1 MASEHCVENATGHVY
16 TGNAGAVHAAYSGPR
31 QGKGPLRVQRETHKK
46 LAASIRR
53 LSRKQ
58 LTRKPAPG
66 KRPIAEILAHL
77 AETEIVAA
85 WRLRPILGNNGA
97 RIQPYD
103 QNVWAETFDY
113 IHRDSKESLGVF
125 RVVRAGNLALLKG
138 LPRDFGR
145 LPRPPGTRKGI
156 SGPHRADVR
165 RTRSEP
171 PQVEKIAKQKS

>member
-1 MASEHCVENATGHVY
+1 
-16 TGNAGAVHAAYSGPR
+16 
-31 QGKGPLRVQRETHKK
+31 VQRETHKK
-46 LAASIRR
+46 LAASIRG

-138 LPRDFGR
+138 LPKR
-145 LPRPPGTRKGI
+145 LWETTASTRNEERNQWSASCGCTPDTI
-156 SGPHRADVR
+156 
-165 RTRSEP
+165 
-171 PQVEKIAKQKS
+171 